1 MNRVNWTI
9 VVVFGVVLLCAFLV
23 GISVLGG
30 FGGYAG
36 YYRGSGMMGP
46 GMMGRGGFGFAPF
59 GWIGMLLM
67 WLVPT
72 GFFVLVA
79 LGVVWLVRVVGQ
91 PGRGQAPAAPTR
103 TCPNCHRS
111 AQADWHNCPYCGA
124 ALEQDAGPSPSQ

>member
-9 VVVFGVVLLCAFLV
+9 VAVFGIVLLCAFLI

-30 FGGYAG
+30 FGGYGG
-36 YYRGSGMMGP
+36 YGRGWGMMGP
-46 GMMGRGGFGFAPF
+46 GMMGSWRFGPF

-79 LGVVWLVRVVGQ
+79 LGIVWLVRVVGQ
-91 PGRGQAPAAPTR
+91 PARSQPPAAPAR
-103 TCPNCHRS
+103 TCPNCHKP
-111 AQADWHNCPYCGA
+111 AQADWHNCPYCGT
-124 ALEQDAGPSPSQ
+124 ALE